1 MGKNYEE
8 GKSCAEETREVR
20 ERIGPD
26 ENILSVIIHYRLS
39 LMDIKTNSFFRLSKY
54 IKLTDE
60 TRKIDFII
68 LIDYTITKWRDDD
81 SESIVSLRI
90 N

>member
-1 MGKNYEE
+1 M
-8 GKSCAEETREVR
+8 R

-26 ENILSVIIHYRLS
+26 ENILGVIIHYRLS

-68 LIDYTITKWRDDD
+68 LIDYTIAKWRDDNAMIALLVANQLD
-81 SESIVSLRI
+81 IKCEQNL
-90 N
+90 